1 MLNNSIRLALVAL
14 IALTAAACSKI
25 TQENFDKVNDGMSR
39 AEVEAIL
46 GAPTEAASAGIVG
59 ISGTSATWK
68 GEAGTITIQFFN
80 DKVRLKQ
87 FTK

>member
-1 MLNNSIRLALVAL
+1 MIKHLSRFAAVAL
-14 IALTAAACSKI
+14 IVLVVSACTKI
-25 TQENFDKVNDGMSR
+25 TQENFDKVADGMSR

-46 GAPTEAASAGIVG
+46 GAPTEASSAGIAG

-68 GEAGTITIQFFN
+68 GEVGTITIQFFN